1 MWVALGLTSNWSC
14 RSESLPSERKV
25 MAWFICKPCDRNT
38 SYRRRFDFVSRVAQF
53 IGVCSSAK
61 TCEIGENLL
70 SVFDPISRLQ
80 ERLIDAG
87 ALISPSTLQRRPV
100 PSLHPY
106 LTMERSSTPVS
117 PLSEPPRRS
126 LGYIPLPA
134 GTETLP
140 L

>member
-1 MWVALGLTSNWSC
+1 MLPTRPLHAEHHRTNACNDTDSC
-14 RSESLPSERKV
+14 PTLR
-25 MAWFICKPCDRNT
+25 M
-38 SYRRRFDFVSRVAQF
+38 RVHRIAQF

-87 ALISPSTLQRRPV
+87 ALIHTSTLQRGPV

-106 LTMERSSTPVS
+106 RTMERSSTPMS
-117 PLSEPPRRS
+117 PLSEPQRRS
-126 LGYIPLPA
+126 LGYVPLPA